1 MSKEALIEIIDR
13 LIGDYEPIGETNHD
27 DNSNNNLDL
36 LCDLVYHY
44 LKKIYFLMP
53 NKNRVEYSIKT
64 SGEIAENM
72 FNILFEDFF
81 EDWGKENGIEKS
93 TRSI

>member
-13 LIGDYEPIGETNHD
+13 LIGDYEPIGETYHD

-44 LKKIYFLMP
+44 IKKIYFLIP
-53 NKNRVEYSIKT
+53 NKNKVEYSVKT
-64 SGEIAENM
+64 SGEIADNM

-81 EDWGKENGIEKS
+81 EDWGKENGIEES
-93 TRSI
+93 TRNI

>member
-13 LIGDYEPIGETNHD
+13 LIGDYEPIGETIHD
-27 DNSNNNLDL
+27 YNSNKNLDL

-44 LKKIYFLMP
+44 TLEIYLLIR
-53 NKNRVEYSIKT
+53 NKNRVEYSIQL
-64 SGEIAENM
+64 SGKIAENM

-81 EDWGKENGIEKS
+81 EEWGKENEQTS
-93 TRSI
+93 

>member
-13 LIGDYEPIGETNHD
+13 LIGDYEPIGETYHD
-27 DNSNNNLDL
+27 DNSNHNLNL
-36 LCDLVYHY
+36 LCDLVYYY
-44 LKKIYFLMP
+44 LEKIYFLIP
-53 NKNRVEYSIKT
+53 NKNRVEYSVKT

-81 EDWGKENGIEKS
+81 EDWEKENGIEES
-93 TRSI
+93 TRNI